1 VTVGPNQAFARAALV
16 VLVLA
21 LTGST
26 LGACGSRK
34 RNTTGTGPAA
44 SAAKPGALPGIGKP
58 QVTIGDKNFTEQFLL
73 GQLYKQ
79 ALLAQGFNVLLN
91 PNIGS
96 TEVTMQA
103 LQSGRLAMY
112 PEYLQTWNATIAGDQ
127 RQFASAGAAYA
138 AAQSYAVAR
147 GFRLLRPTPFSDTS
161 AIGVTSGYAAD
172 NGLRS
177 IGDLRGV
184 QSALVVGAPPQ
195 FRQSP
200 AGLPALER
208 AYGLQP
214 AMFKALDVGAQYQ
227 ALDQGTIQAADVNT
241 TDPQLSSGSYALLR
255 DPRRV
260 FGWGNAVPVV
270 SAQVLSS
277 EGPAFAQT
285 IDRVSA
291 LLTTTTI
298 RQLNAAV
305 DLYHQQPSL
314 VAKQFLQQ
322 HGLIPAQS

>member
-1 VTVGPNQAFARAALV
+1 MALASC
-16 VLVLA
+16 LVA
-21 LTGST
+21 LGAGA
-26 LGACGSRK
+26 LGACGGRK
-34 RNTTGTGPAA
+34 RDATRSSAAA
-44 SAAKPGALPGIGKP
+44 STAKPGALPGTGKP

-91 PNIGS
+91 PNIGP

-112 PEYLQTWNATIAGDQ
+112 PEYLQTWNTTIAGDQ
-127 RQFASAGAAYA
+127 REFASAAAAYA
-138 AAQSYAVAR
+138 AAQSSAVAR
-147 GFRLLRPTPFSDTS
+147 GFTLLRPTPFSDTS
-161 AIGVTSGYAAD
+161 AIGVTTAYAAD

-184 QSALVVGAPPQ
+184 QSALVLGAPPQ
-195 FRQSP
+195 FQQSP

-208 AYGLQP
+208 AYGLVP
-214 AMFKALDVGAQYQ
+214 ATFKPLDVGAQYQ
-227 ALDQGTIQAADVNT
+227 ALNQGAIQAADVNT
-241 TDPQLSSGSYALLR
+241 TDGQLSSRNYTLLR

-260 FGWGNAVPVV
+260 FGWGNVVPVV
-270 SAQVLSS
+270 SARVLSA

-285 IDRVSA
+285 INRVNA
-291 LLTTTTI
+291 LLSTTTI

-305 DLYHQQPSL
+305 DLYHQEASL
-314 VAKQFLQQ
+314 VAKQFLQE
-322 HGLIPAQS
+322 HGLIPPQS